1 MSLLSLIHY
10 STFQLLLMDILE
22 NIVRKKIFAVD
33 IDGTITLNGMG
44 TIHLGALSKLRA
56 LKEEGHFIIPV
67 TGRSSV
73 EGYLLSIFGGL
84 THMAV
89 GENGGC
95 ITFGDKIQHK
105 LLGNKGECIHALAT
119 IQTKLDVEIKEK
131 PVFPRMT
138 EVVLERTFDIEKARK
153 IINDEN
159 LNVVL
164 TDSGYAFHINS
175 KGVDKGSGFLEAL
188 KILDADLN
196 DAIVIGDSDTDI
208 PLFKIVKNSIAVTN
222 STENLKKIAKIVT
235 TKKSGEGVLEGLDMI
250 LSLIHI

>member
-1 MSLLSLIHY
+1 MIQKYCLKKK
-10 STFQLLLMDILE
+10 TFAI
-22 NIVRKKIFAVD
+22 D

-44 TIHLGALSKLRA
+44 TIHLEALTRLRS
-56 LKEEGHFIIPV
+56 LKDDGHNVVLV

-73 EGYLLSIFGGL
+73 EGYILSIFGGL
-84 THMAV
+84 THLAV

-119 IQTKLDVEIKEK
+119 IQSRLDIEIKEK

-138 EVVLERTFDIEKARK
+138 EVVLERTFEIDKAQK
-153 IINDEN
+153 IIDIEN

-164 TDSGYAFHINS
+164 TDSGYAYHINS
-175 KGVDKGSGFLEAL
+175 KSVNKGSGFLEAI
-188 KILDADLN
+188 KILDVDLE
-196 DAIVIGDSDTDI
+196 DVIAIGDSETDV
-208 PLFKIVKNSIAVTN
+208 PLFKIVKNSIAVSN

-235 TKKSGEGVLEGLDMI
+235 NKKSGEGVLEGLDSI
-250 LSLIHI
+250 LSES

>member
-1 MSLLSLIHY
+1 MIQKNRLKKK
-10 STFQLLLMDILE
+10 TFAI
-22 NIVRKKIFAVD
+22 D

-44 TIHLGALSKLRA
+44 TIHLEALSRLRS
-56 LKEEGHFIIPV
+56 LKEEGHNVILV

-95 ITFGDKIQHK
+95 ISFGDEIQHK

-119 IQTKLDVEIKEK
+119 IQAKLNAEVKEK

-138 EVVLERTFDIEKARK
+138 EVVLERTFDIEKAQK
-153 IINDEN
+153 VIDEDN

-164 TDSGYAFHINS
+164 TDSGYAYHINS
-175 KGVDKGSGFLEAL
+175 KGVDKGSGFLEVV
-188 KILDADLN
+188 KMLDVDVN
-196 DAIVIGDSDTDI
+196 DAIAIGDSDTDV
-208 PLFKIVKNSIAVTN
+208 PLFKVVKNNIAVSN
-222 STENLKKIAKIVT
+222 STENLKKLAKIIT
-235 TKKSGEGVLEGLDMI
+235 TKQSGEGVLEGLDIM
-250 LSLIHI
+250 LSRI

>member
-1 MSLLSLIHY
+1 
-10 STFQLLLMDILE
+10 MDILE

-196 DAIVIGDSDTDI
+196 DAVVIGDSDTDI

-250 LSLIHI
+250 SFEDD

>member
-10 STFQLLLMDILE
+10 STFQLLLTDILE

-44 TIHLGALSKLRA
+44 TIHLGALSGLRA

-119 IQTKLDVEIKEK
+119 IQTKLDGEIKEK

-175 KGVDKGSGFLEAL
+175 KGVDKGSGFIEAL
-188 KILDADLN
+188 KMLDADLK
-196 DAIVIGDSDTDI
+196 DTIVIGDSDTDI

-250 LSLIHI
+250 SFEDD

>member
-1 MSLLSLIHY
+1 MIQKNRLKKK
-10 STFQLLLMDILE
+10 TFAI
-22 NIVRKKIFAVD
+22 D

-44 TIHLGALSKLRA
+44 QIHLEALSRLRS
-56 LKEEGHFIIPV
+56 LKKEGHNVILV

-95 ITFGDKIQHK
+95 ISFGDEIQHK

-119 IQTKLDVEIKEK
+119 IQAKLNAEVKEK

-138 EVVLERTFDIEKARK
+138 EVVLERTFDIEKAQK
-153 IINDEN
+153 VIDENN

-164 TDSGYAFHINS
+164 TDSGYAYHINS
-175 KGVDKGSGFLEAL
+175 KGVDKGSGFLEVV
-188 KILDADLN
+188 KMLDVDVN
-196 DAIVIGDSDTDI
+196 DAIAIGDSDTDV
-208 PLFKIVKNSIAVTN
+208 PLFKVVKNNIAVSN
-222 STENLKKIAKIVT
+222 STENLKKLAKIIT
-235 TKKSGEGVLEGLDMI
+235 TKQSGEGVLEGLDIM
-250 LSLIHI
+250 LSRI

>member
-250 LSLIHI
+250 SFEDD

>member
-1 MSLLSLIHY
+1 MIQKNRLKKK
-10 STFQLLLMDILE
+10 TFAI
-22 NIVRKKIFAVD
+22 D

-44 TIHLGALSKLRA
+44 QIHLEALSRLRS
-56 LKEEGHFIIPV
+56 LKEEGHNVILV

-95 ITFGDKIQHK
+95 ISFGDEIQHK

-119 IQTKLDVEIKEK
+119 IQAKLNAEVKEK

-138 EVVLERTFDIEKARK
+138 EVVLERTFDIEKAQK
-153 IINDEN
+153 VIDENN

-164 TDSGYAFHINS
+164 TDSGYAYHINS
-175 KGVDKGSGFLEAL
+175 KGVDKGSGFLEVV
-188 KILDADLN
+188 KMLDVDVN
-196 DAIVIGDSDTDI
+196 DTIAIGDSDTDV
-208 PLFKIVKNSIAVTN
+208 PLFKVVKNNIAVSN
-222 STENLKKIAKIVT
+222 STENLKKLAKIIT
-235 TKKSGEGVLEGLDMI
+235 TKQSGEGVIEGLDIM
-250 LSLIHI
+250 LSRI

>member
-1 MSLLSLIHY
+1 MIQKNRLKKK
-10 STFQLLLMDILE
+10 TFAI
-22 NIVRKKIFAVD
+22 D

-44 TIHLGALSKLRA
+44 QIHLEALSRLRS
-56 LKEEGHFIIPV
+56 LKEEGHNVILV

-95 ITFGDKIQHK
+95 ISFGDEIQHK

-119 IQTKLDVEIKEK
+119 IQAKLNAEVKEK

-138 EVVLERTFDIEKARK
+138 EVVLERTFDIEKAQK
-153 IINDEN
+153 VIDENN

-164 TDSGYAFHINS
+164 TDSGYAYHINS
-175 KGVDKGSGFLEAL
+175 KGVDKGSGFLEVV
-188 KILDADLN
+188 KMLDVDVN
-196 DAIVIGDSDTDI
+196 DAIAIGDSDTDV
-208 PLFKIVKNSIAVTN
+208 PLFKVVKNNIAVSN
-222 STENLKKIAKIVT
+222 STENLKKLAKIIT
-235 TKKSGEGVLEGLDMI
+235 TKQSGEGVLEGLDII
-250 LSLIHI
+250 LSRI

>member
-1 MSLLSLIHY
+1 
-10 STFQLLLMDILE
+10 MDILE
-22 NIVRKKIFAVD
+22 NTVRKKIFAVD

-44 TIHLGALSKLRA
+44 TIHLGALSRLRE

-119 IQTKLDVEIKEK
+119 IQTKLDGEIKEK

-196 DAIVIGDSDTDI
+196 DAVVIGDSDTDI

-250 LSLIHI
+250 SFEDD

>member
-1 MSLLSLIHY
+1 MTLLSLIHY

-196 DAIVIGDSDTDI
+196 DAVVIGDSDTDI

-222 STENLKKIAKIVT
+222 STENLKKVAKIVT

-250 LSLIHI
+250 SFEDD

>member
-1 MSLLSLIHY
+1 MIQKNRLKKK
-10 STFQLLLMDILE
+10 TFAI
-22 NIVRKKIFAVD
+22 D

-44 TIHLGALSKLRA
+44 QIHLEALSRLRS
-56 LKEEGHFIIPV
+56 LKDEGHNVILV

-95 ITFGDKIQHK
+95 ISFGDEIQHK

-119 IQTKLDVEIKEK
+119 IQQKLNVEVKEK

-138 EVVLERTFDIEKARK
+138 EVVLERTFDIEKAQK
-153 IINDEN
+153 IIDEDN

-164 TDSGYAFHINS
+164 TDSGYAYHINS
-175 KGVDKGSGFLEAL
+175 KGVDKGSGFLEVV
-188 KILDADLN
+188 KMLDIDVN
-196 DAIVIGDSDTDI
+196 DTIAIGDSDTDE
-208 PLFKIVKNSIAVTN
+208 PLFKVVKNSIAVAN
-222 STENLKKIAKIVT
+222 STENLKKSAKIVT
-235 TKKSGEGVLEGLDMI
+235 TKQSGEGVLEGLDII
-250 LSLIHI
+250 LSRIDQP

>member
-10 STFQLLLMDILE
+10 STFQLLLMDILG
-22 NIVRKKIFAVD
+22 NTVRKKIFAVD

-44 TIHLGALSKLRA
+44 TIHLGALSRLRA

-196 DAIVIGDSDTDI
+196 DAVVIGDSDTDI

-250 LSLIHI
+250 SFEDD